1 MCLGACALGFA
12 LCPDYFASGALQD
25 GIWKFGLV
33 LGLCALFVP
42 VALFGIAT
50 PHLTPGL
57 SAIMASSELP
67 CGIAL
72 SALVIGE
79 PVEALQAVG
88 IVAILAGIAISQL
101 PHMRAQ
107 VEPAEEAAGHPA

>member
-25 GIWKFGLV
+25 GIWEFGLV

-42 VALFGIAT
+42 VVLFGIAT

-107 VEPAEEAAGHPA
+107 AEPAEEAARRPA

>member
-1 MCLGACALGFA
+1 M
-12 LCPDYFASGALQD
+12 
-25 GIWKFGLV
+25 
-33 LGLCALFVP
+33 CALFVP
-42 VALFGIAT
+42 VVLFGIAT

-107 VEPAEEAAGHPA
+107 AEAAEDTADAKDAARRPA

>member
-1 MCLGACALGFA
+1 M
-12 LCPDYFASGALQD
+12 CPDYFASGALQD
-25 GIWKFGLV
+25 GIWKYGLV

-42 VALFGIAT
+42 VVLFGIAT

-79 PVEALQAVG
+79 PVEALQIFG
-88 IVAILAGIAISQL
+88 IVGILAGIVISQL
-101 PHMRAQ
+101 PHLRAR
-107 VEPAEEAAGHPA
+107 VEPAARA